1 MRPPIAKTTPH
12 QTTIHGL
19 ERSDPYFWL
28 REKQSPDVAA
38 YLEAENAYTDHAMAH
53 TGALQ
58 EQLYQEIIGRIQET
72 DLSVPVQKDDF
83 FYYSRTEEG
92 HQYPIYCRK
101 AGDLEAEEEVLLDLN
116 VEAEGNDYFSL
127 GVFEVSP
134 DHRTLAYATDTD
146 GSESY
151 TLRFKSLDKTG
162 SDESRMFEDEI
173 AGVSYSVEWG
183 GDSQTVFYT
192 TEDHAKRPFKLF
204 RHELGQEKSDDT
216 PLFHEPDELF
226 RIGVSKTKDGT
237 YLVLSIAS
245 IETSENRL
253 LKADLSE
260 RDFRLV
266 EPRRHGI
273 RYHLEHRNGVLYILT
288 NEDAP
293 NYRLMTAPAST
304 PGRSGWQPMIEHDP
318 GIMLNAIDMFERFLV
333 LYERRSGLKS
343 IRVLD
348 FDRDDAHE
356 IDFPEPVFTIRGGL
370 NPMYRSR
377 TLRFTYT
384 SLTTPNSVFDYDM
397 ESRERTFLKQQP
409 VLGGFDPANY
419 QSERLFVTAE
429 DGAKIPVSLVYRK
442 GLEKDGDNPCL
453 LYGYGAYGMSTD
465 PGFSSHRLS
474 LLDRGMVYAIAH
486 IRGGQE
492 MGRQWYDQGK
502 FLAKKNSFLDFIAAG
517 KALLEAGYTSRD
529 RLAVMGGSAGGLLVG
544 TVLNMAPD
552 LMKAA
557 IAKVPFVDVINTMLD
572 DTLPLT
578 VPEYEE
584 WGNPNDEAYFDYILS
599 YSPYDNV
606 EAKGYP
612 EILVTAG
619 LNDPRVHYW
628 EPAKWVAK
636 LRAAKTDGNRLLLKT
651 NMGAGHGGASGR
663 YDALRELAFDYA
675 FILDALNVPE
685 NPFLNVGSAT

>member
-1 MRPPIAKTTPH
+1 MRPPVAKTIPH
-12 QTTIHGL
+12 QTNIHGL

-28 REKQSPDVAA
+28 REKQSADVIA
-38 YLEAENAYTDHAMAH
+38 YLKAENAYTDHAMAH
-53 TGALQ
+53 TEALQ
-58 EQLYQEIIGRIQET
+58 EKLYQEIVGRIRET
-72 DLSVPVQKDDF
+72 DLSVPVQKGDF

-92 HQYPIYCRK
+92 RQYPIYCRK
-101 AGDLEAEEEVLLDLN
+101 AGDLEAEEEILLDLN
-116 VEAEGNDYFSL
+116 MEAEGSDYFSL

-162 SDESRMFEDEI
+162 SEKSLMAEDEI
-173 AGVSYSVEWG
+173 PGVSYSVEWAS
-183 GDSQTVFYT
+183 DSKTVFYT
-192 TEDHAKRPFKLF
+192 TEDEAKRPCKLF
-204 RHELGQEKSDDT
+204 RHELGQKSDDT
-216 PLFHEPDELF
+216 LLFHEPDERF
-226 RIGVSKTKDGT
+226 RVGLGKTKDGT
-237 YLVLSIAS
+237 FLVLSVAS
-245 IETSENRL
+245 IETSENHL

-260 RDFRLV
+260 PGFHLV
-266 EPRRHGI
+266 EPKRDGI
-273 RYHLEHRNGVLYILT
+273 RYHLEHRNGTLYILT

-293 NYRLMTAPAST
+293 NYRLMTAPVSA
-304 PGRSGWQPMIEHDP
+304 PGRSNWQAMIEHDP
-318 GIMLNAIDMFERFLV
+318 GIMLNAIDMFEHYLV
-333 LYERRSGLKS
+333 LYERRGGLKS
-343 IRVLD
+343 IRVLHL
-348 FDRDDAHE
+348 DRNESHE
-356 IDFPEPVFTIRGGL
+356 IEFPEPVFTVRGGL
-370 NPMYRSR
+370 NPMYRSA

-384 SLTTPNSVFDYDM
+384 SLTTPSSVFDYDM
-397 ESRERTFLKQQP
+397 ESRERKLMKQQP
-409 VLGGFDPANY
+409 VLGDFDPAYY
-419 QSERLFVTAE
+419 QSERMFVTAE

-442 GLEKDGDNPCL
+442 GLEKDGNNPCL
-453 LYGYGAYGMSTD
+453 LYGYGAYGMSMD
-465 PGFSSHRLS
+465 PSFSSHRLS

-502 FLAKKNSFLDFIAAG
+502 FLAKRNSFSDFIAAG
-517 KALLEAGYTSRD
+517 NALLETGYTSRE
-529 RLAVMGGSAGGLLVG
+529 RLAIMGGSAGGLLVG
-544 TVLNMAPD
+544 AVLNMAPD

-584 WGNPNDEAYFDYILS
+584 WGNPNDKVYFDYISS

-606 EAKGYP
+606 DAKDYP

-636 LRAAKTDGNRLLLKT
+636 LRATKTDGNRLLLKT

-675 FILDALNVPE
+675 FILDALNVSE
-685 NPFLNVGSAT
+685 LSSATSNSNV